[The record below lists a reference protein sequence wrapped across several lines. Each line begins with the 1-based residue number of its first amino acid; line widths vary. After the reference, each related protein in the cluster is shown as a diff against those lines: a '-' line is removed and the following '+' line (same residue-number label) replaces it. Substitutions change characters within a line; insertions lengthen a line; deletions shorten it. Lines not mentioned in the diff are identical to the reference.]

1 LYKTLAVV
9 DLTHKVDD
17 IQDFQNI
24 CIIDLGQLG
33 DVLLSFP
40 AILAIRKRFPNAR
53 VTVIAGK
60 IPALFIGR
68 LGLVDDVLP
77 IDRVALLKG
86 NKLRSIAE
94 ILKFVADV
102 RRRKFDLVI
111 DLHSLSESNL
121 LGFLSGARTRLYSDR
136 FGRSLNW
143 LSNFR
148 PVPPAENK
156 SIHLTDNYLAVLRPL
171 GIDEAERFVKID
183 ARAGEA
189 GAAAKAVLKRDEDS
203 LVAMVI
209 GAGHPSRRW
218 PLERFAELAQM
229 LVERVNGRIA
239 VFLGPEEE
247 NEADKVKTL
256 FPEFT
261 TIVTGL
267 DLVELA
273 AAFSKVDLVVSN
285 DTGPPHLAALVGT
298 PIVLII
304 DERGPLRYL
313 PMSREIEVVRSGII
327 DDIEVNEVFAAV
339 ENSLSKKRGDKK
351 EYPEKD
357 QADQRKQH

>member
-1 LYKTLAVV
+1 
-9 DLTHKVDD
+9 VDD
-17 IQDFQNI
+17 IQNFQNI

-40 AILAIRKRFPNAR
+40 AILAIRKRFPTAR
-53 VTVIAGK
+53 ITVIAGK
-60 IPALFIGR
+60 IPAQFIGK
-68 LGLVDDVLP
+68 LGLVDDVMP
-77 IDRVALLKG
+77 IDRVALLTG
-86 NKLRSIAE
+86 NKILSIGQ
-94 ILKFVADV
+94 IFKFVAAV
-102 RRRKFDLVI
+102 RRRKFDFVI

-121 LGFLSGARTRLYSDR
+121 LGFLSGARTRLFANR
-136 FGRSLNW
+136 FGRSLDW

-148 PVPPAENK
+148 PVPPAEDK
-156 SIHLTDNYLAVLRPL
+156 SVHLTDNYLAVLSPL
-171 GIDEAERFVKID
+171 GIDKAERFVKID
-183 ARAGEA
+183 VSAGEA
-189 GAAAKAVLKRDEDS
+189 GAAAKAALTRDERP

-218 PLERFAELAQM
+218 PLERFAELAQV
-229 LVERVNGRIA
+229 LVERGDRRIA

-247 NEADKVKTL
+247 DEVDQVKTL
-256 FPEFT
+256 FPESAA
-261 TIVTGL
+261 IVTGL

-313 PMSREIEVVRSGII
+313 PMSRDIEVVRSGII
-327 DDIEVNEVFAAV
+327 DNIAV
-339 ENSLSKKRGDKK
+339 HDVLVAVGKSLSKKRSDDK

>member
-1 LYKTLAVV
+1 
-9 DLTHKVDD
+9 VDD
-17 IQDFQNI
+17 IQNFQNI

-40 AILAIRKRFPNAR
+40 AILAIRKRFPTAR
-53 VTVIAGK
+53 ITVIAGK
-60 IPALFIGR
+60 IPAQFIGK
-68 LGLVDDVLP
+68 LGLVDDVMP
-77 IDRVALLKG
+77 VDRVALLRG
-86 NKLRSIAE
+86 NKFRSIGKIFKLVAE
-94 ILKFVADV
+94 V

-121 LGFLSGARTRLYSDR
+121 LGFLSGARTRLFADR

-148 PVPPAENK
+148 PLAPTEDK

-183 ARAGEA
+183 ASAGEA
-189 GAAAKAVLKRDEDS
+189 GATAKTALTRYEHA
-203 LVAMVI
+203 LVGMVI
-209 GAGHPSRRW
+209 GAGHTSRRW
-218 PLERFAELAQM
+218 PLERFAELART
-229 LVERVNGRIA
+229 LVKRIDVRIA

-247 NEADKVKTL
+247 GEADEVEKL

-313 PMSREIEVVRSGII
+313 PMSRDIEVVRSGII
-327 DDIEVNEVFAAV
+327 DNIAV
-339 ENSLSKKRGDKK
+339 EEVLVAVEKSLSKKRGDDK

>member
-1 LYKTLAVV
+1 M
-9 DLTHKVDD
+9 DD
-17 IQDFQNI
+17 IQNFRNI

-40 AILAIRKRFPNAR
+40 AIMAIRKRFPNAR
-53 VTVIAGK
+53 ITVIAGK
-60 IPALFIGR
+60 IPAQFIGK
-68 LGLVDDVLP
+68 LGLVDDVMP
-77 IDRVALLKG
+77 IDRVALLRG
-86 NKLRSIAE
+86 NKLRSIGQ
-94 ILKFVADV
+94 IFKFVGEV
-102 RRRKFDLVI
+102 RRRKFDFVI

-121 LGFLSGARTRLYSDR
+121 LGFLSGARKRLFANR

-143 LSNFR
+143 MSNFR
-148 PVPPAENK
+148 PVPPAEDK
-156 SIHLTDNYLAVLRPL
+156 SIHLSDNYLAVLRPL
-171 GIDEAERFVKID
+171 GINEAERFVKID
-183 ARAGEA
+183 TDAGEA
-189 GAAAKAVLKRDEDS
+189 GAAIKAPLARDGHS
-203 LVAMVI
+203 IVAMVI

-247 NEADKVKTL
+247 NEAEEVKTL

-261 TIVTGL
+261 IIVTGL

-339 ENSLSKKRGDKK
+339 ENSLPKKRGDKK
-351 EYPEKD
+351 EYPKKD
-357 QADQRKQH
+357 QSGERQ

>member
-1 LYKTLAVV
+1 VG
-9 DLTHKVDD
+9 D

-40 AILAIRKRFPNAR
+40 AIMAIRKRFPNAR
-53 VTVIAGK
+53 ITVIAGK
-60 IPALFIGR
+60 IPAQFIGK
-68 LGLVDDVLP
+68 LGLIDDVMP

-86 NKLRSIAE
+86 NKFRSIGQ
-94 ILKFVADV
+94 IFKFVAEV
-102 RRRKFDLVI
+102 RRRKFDFVI

-121 LGFLSGARTRLYSDR
+121 LGFLTGARKRLFANR

-148 PVPPAENK
+148 PVPPAEDK
-156 SIHLTDNYLAVLRPL
+156 SIHLSDNYLAVLRPL
-171 GIDEAERFVKID
+171 GVNEAERFVKID
-183 ARAGEA
+183 TGAGEA
-189 GAAAKAVLKRDEDS
+189 GASTKAPLARDGHS
-203 LVAMVI
+203 IVGMVV

-218 PLERFAELAQM
+218 PLDRFAELART
-229 LVERVNGRIA
+229 LVRRGDIRIA

-247 NEADKVKTL
+247 NEADDVKTL
-256 FPEFT
+256 FPGST

-298 PIVLII
+298 PIVLVI

-327 DDIEVNEVFAAV
+327 GDISVEDVLTAV
-339 ENSLSKKRGDKK
+339 KNSLSKKRGDKK
-351 EYPEKD
+351 EYPKKD
-357 QADQRKQH
+357 QSDERQ

>member
-1 LYKTLAVV
+1 VN
-9 DLTHKVDD
+9 D
-17 IQDFQNI
+17 IRNFQNI

-40 AILAIRKRFPNAR
+40 AIVAIRKRFPTAR
-53 VTVIAGK
+53 ITVIAGK
-60 IPALFIGR
+60 IPAQFIGK
-68 LGLVDDVLP
+68 LGLVDDVMP
-77 IDRVALLKG
+77 IDRIALLKG
-86 NKLRSIAE
+86 NKFRSIGQ
-94 ILKFVADV
+94 IFKFVAEV
-102 RRRKFDLVI
+102 RRRKFDFVI

-121 LGFLSGARTRLYSDR
+121 LGFLSGARKRLFANR

-148 PVPPAENK
+148 PAPPVEDK
-156 SIHLTDNYLAVLRPL
+156 SIHLADNYLAVLRPL

-183 ARAGEA
+183 TIAGEA
-189 GAAAKAVLKRDEDS
+189 GVAAKAALTRDKNT
-203 LVAMVI
+203 VVGMVI

-218 PLERFAELAQM
+218 PLERFADLARA
-229 LVERVNGRIA
+229 LVDSGDIRIA

-247 NEADKVKTL
+247 NEAGEVKTL
-256 FPEFT
+256 FPEST
-261 TIVTGL
+261 TVVTGL

-313 PMSREIEVVRSGII
+313 PMSRDIEVVRSGII
-327 DDIEVNEVFAAV
+327 DDIEVEEVFAAV
-339 ENSLSKKRGDKK
+339 EHSLSKKGSNK
-351 EYPEKD
+351 E
-357 QADQRKQH
+357 